1 MKQTPIKIVI
11 FRSAERNNVFAPA
24 WEFPIAEDWIT
35 TVNFKKIAKVILAK
49 EKSMLKSSSKK
60 QSFIGPF
67 LEVGA
72 TDGYTGLGKKSL
84 TSHYA
89 SYNLLDL
96 KHPEIKKLKKAILV
110 SHARFLEALKIPLY
124 PELYIQCW
132 ANVMRKGEQIKPH
145 IHSVLPDSYLGGQI
159 NVQVQD
165 TSTWYIN
172 PVNQINDPELY
183 ESKNEVGKLTFFQN
197 CVPHYTDKQVS
208 DTPRITIAFDLV
220 VNAKAPVLSSGKNL
234 RQII

>member
-1 MKQTPIKIVI
+1 MRQVPIKVTI
-11 FRSAERNNVFAPA
+11 FKSPLRQNVFAPA
-24 WEFPIAEDWIT
+24 WEFPIAEDKIT
-35 TVNFKKIAKVILAK
+35 TVNFKKIAKLILAK
-49 EKSMLKSSSKK
+49 EKLMLKSSKKK
-60 QSFIGPF
+60 QAFIGPF
-67 LEVGA
+67 VE

-84 TSHYA
+84 TSQYA
-89 SYNLLDL
+89 SYNLLDSKDL
-96 KHPEIKKLKKAILV
+96 EIKKLKQAILV

-132 ANVMRKGEQIKPH
+132 GNVMRKGEQIKAH
-145 IHSVLPDSYLGGQI
+145 IHSVLPDTYLGGQI

-183 ESKNEVGKLTFFQN
+183 ETKNEVGKITLFQN

-208 DTPRITIAFDLV
+208 TTPRITIAFDLI
-220 VNAKAPVLSSGKNL
+220 VNGKAPVLSSGKNF
-234 RQII
+234 RRII

>member
-1 MKQTPIKIVI
+1 MIRTPIKVVI
-11 FRSAERNNVFAPA
+11 FRSAPRQNVFAPA
-24 WEFPIAEDWIT
+24 WEFPIAEDKIT
-35 TVNFKKIAKVILAK
+35 TVNFKKIAKLVLEK
-49 EKSMLKSSSKK
+49 EKLMLKSSKKK
-60 QSFIGPF
+60 QAFIGPF
-67 LEVGA
+67 IE

-89 SYNLLDL
+89 SYNLLDF
-96 KHPEIKKLKKAILV
+96 KHPEIKKLKKAILE

-132 ANVMRKGEQIKPH
+132 ANVMRKGEQIKAH
-145 IHSVLPDSYLGGQI
+145 IHSVLPDTYLGGQI

-183 ESKNEVGKLTFFQN
+183 ESRNEVGKLTLFQN

-208 DTPRITIAFDLV
+208 TTPRITIAFDLV
-220 VNAKAPVLSSGKNL
+220 VNSKAPVLLSGKNF
-234 RQII
+234 RKII